1 MSDELDD
8 FLRQAAQRR
17 QQRQQEK
24 NKRATSTTPA
34 PNTPQQRSPYPTPQA
49 APLPSSRP
57 DQPAPRTSQRSE
69 RPPVVAVTVTPE
81 TRHPISD
88 FQASIDNRHVESDL
102 SFADERMAEHV
113 KQALGSDLSQRSP
126 LSGKKTNKQSGP
138 RNLEPEKMSA
148 SAPTGSIQSTAMV
161 SSLDLKQQ
169 LRDPQT
175 LRLAIIAHEIL
186 RRPYP

>member
-24 NKRATSTTPA
+24 NKRAAPSAPA
-34 PNTPQQRSPYPTPQA
+34 PNTPQQRSPYTTPQ
-49 APLPSSRP
+49 PSSRP
-57 DQPAPRTSQRSE
+57 AQPAPRPTQRSE
-69 RPPVVAVTVTPE
+69 RPPVVAETVAPE
-81 TRHPISD
+81 IRNPISD
-88 FQASIDNRHVESDL
+88 FQATIDNRHVESDL

-113 KQALGSDLSQRSP
+113 MQALGSDLSQRSS
-126 LSGKKTNKQSGP
+126 LSGNSGKKTHKKSNP
-138 RNLEPEKMSA
+138 RTLEPEKMSA
-148 SAPTGSIQSTAMV
+148 SAPTGAIQSSAMV

-186 RRPYP
+186 RRPYQ

>member
-24 NKRATSTTPA
+24 NKRAAPTAPT
-34 PNTPQQRSPYPTPQA
+34 PNTPQQRPPNHSSQTSSQPSPRPT
-49 APLPSSRP
+49 
-57 DQPAPRTSQRSE
+57 QRSE
-69 RPPVVAVTVTPE
+69 RPPVVATAVPPE
-81 TRHPISD
+81 PRNPISD
-88 FQASIDNRHVESDL
+88 FQATIDNRHVESDL

-113 KQALGSDLSQRSP
+113 KQALGSDLSERSP
-126 LSGKKTNKQSGP
+126 LSGKKPNKKSNARP
-138 RNLEPEKMSA
+138 LEPEKMSA
-148 SAPTGSIQSTAMV
+148 SAPTGSIQSSAMV